1 MRPVTGCA
9 TGARAI
15 VAAVLLLALP
25 MAGLGRPAA
34 AQNAVPA
41 SPGLLAGNTLS
52 AVIYVRRP
60 PSEPGP
66 SELAR
71 FMFQAYLRASG
82 GALTRVWD
90 TARDAY
96 TRPSERQWTVT
107 GSRFCVGLPAP
118 APPRICADLHVW
130 GPRIAGMGIKPY
142 VMLDGDLKHG
152 NAIVAR

>member
-1 MRPVTGCA
+1 MPMGRVLPGC
-9 TGARAI
+9 I
-15 VAAVLLLALP
+15 LAALLLT
-25 MAGLGRPAA
+25 AGSGRAG
-34 AQNAVPA
+34 AQNAAPA
-41 SPGLLAGNTLS
+41 SAGLLAGKTLS
-52 AVIYVRRP
+52 AYIYVRRP

-96 TRPSERQWTVT
+96 TKPSERRWTVA
-107 GSRFCVGLPAP
+107 GSRFCLGLPAP

-142 VMLDGDLKHG
+142 VMLDGDLQSG
-152 NAIVAR
+152 DAIASR

>member
-1 MRPVTGCA
+1 MRPGQRRA
-9 TGARAI
+9 GSARGIIA
-15 VAAVLLLALP
+15 AAVLLALP
-25 MAGLGRPAA
+25 MAGSGRPAT
-34 AQNAVPA
+34 AQNAAPA
-41 SPGLLAGNTLS
+41 SFGLLAGRTLS

-71 FMFQAYLRASG
+71 FMFQAYLRGSG

-96 TRPSERQWTVT
+96 TRPSERRWTVA
-107 GSRFCVGLPAP
+107 GSRFCLGLPAP
-118 APPRICADLHVW
+118 APSRICADLHVW

-142 VMLDGDLKHG
+142 VMLDGDLQPG
-152 NAIVAR
+152 DAIVTR